1 MFSKTI
7 DHQQVDIESQDS
19 HDSVE
24 LIIPETKDFASIFP
38 FDNISDFE
46 FISEELS
53 DLNNKF
59 KTQNS
64 SFSNLVTIQKATN
77 LTTQKLRLHQIVQKT
92 LQLCEDIIP
101 FSCGNIIVNRRNKWT
116 AIQRKTKHI
125 FESCFGTLSKD
136 GLIDWMFEKQTYI
149 IIPYNELECDQEI
162 IKSGKIICFPMIL
175 NSNRVG
181 ICMLY
186 LDNDHLSFSLADLE
200 AVKII
205 ISQATIAM
213 EFREERKRINR
224 SDEKLTDLKKL
235 FTHFVKMAIVGELAK
250 DITHEINNPL
260 QVILGKIQI
269 AMMGMNNLDLMKSI
283 EKQSLQIALLVR
295 LISSISKGP
304 TRDDTDIIEVNSFIK
319 STLSLIQNH
328 IEKKGIKINFCSEK
342 KDIKIYCNA
351 AYLQQLILNTIFN
364 EKNRMSRGGEL
375 NINTN
380 IDENDRILIQFNDT
394 APKIMDV
401 FEEDFLKSA
410 TKLKRVKDSNL
421 AFGDVI
427 NLFLVEEMGGEIQ
440 YLNNNTSGNTITFK
454 LPKK

>member
-1 MFSKTI
+1 
-7 DHQQVDIESQDS
+7 VEIEPQDS
-19 HDSVE
+19 HNPVE
-24 LIIPETKDFASIFP
+24 LIIPETRDFASIFP

-59 KTQNS
+59 KIQNS

-77 LTTQKLRLHQIVQKT
+77 LTAQNLKLHQIVKKT
-92 LQLCEDIIP
+92 LQLCEEIIP
-101 FSCGNIIVNRRNKWT
+101 FSCGNIIVNRRNKWS
-116 AIQRKTKHI
+116 AIQRKTKNI

-136 GLIDWMFEKQTYI
+136 GLIDWMFNKQTYI
-149 IIPYNELECDQEI
+149 IIPYNELECDQKI
-162 IKSGKIICFPMIL
+162 IESGKIICFPMIL

-200 AVKII
+200 AVKTI

-213 EFREERKRINR
+213 KFQEERKKMKQF
-224 SDEKLTDLKKL
+224 DEKLTDLKKL

-295 LISSISKGP
+295 LISDISKGP
-304 TRDDTDIIEVNSFIK
+304 KRDDTDIIEVNSFIK
-319 STLSLIQNH
+319 SNLSLIQNQ

-342 KDIKIYCNA
+342 KDLKIYCNS
-351 AYLQQLILNTIFN
+351 AYLQQLILNSIFN
-364 EKNRMSRGGEL
+364 AKNRMSRGGEL
-375 NINTN
+375 NIKTN
-380 IDENDRILIQFNDT
+380 INKDDRIQIQFNDT
-394 APKIMDV
+394 AHKIEDV
-401 FEEDFLKSA
+401 FEGDFLKNV
-410 TKLKRVKDSNL
+410 TKLKKVGDINL
-421 AFGDVI
+421 VFGDVV
-427 NLFLVEEMGGEIQ
+427 NSFLVEEMGGEIQ
-440 YLNNNTSGNTITFK
+440 YLNNNPSGNTITFK